1 MMFLYFLRRP
11 GLWAAFF
18 IALPLAA
25 QTSDELAQQ
34 SRRAKELMSAGRFEE
49 AIPIY
54 QQLLKAVPGNP
65 GLILNLGLAEE
76 MAGHPAQAAPHF
88 EAVLKSQPNS
98 IPALTSLG
106 MARLQMNDP
115 KQAIAPLQKLVSLQP
130 ENHQG
135 RGMLAGALMAV
146 NRYDAAAAQYRKLTA
161 ESPSEAKAWYG
172 LGKAY
177 ESLSARSFDR
187 LQKLGPQS
195 PYVAALI
202 ADEQVRNQ
210 QYRSAFF
217 FYRQAAGKLPHLP
230 GLHRGLAEVY
240 RKTGHNDWAGA
251 EEQMERKLP
260 RPNCTVESAEC
271 AFAAGEFLKAA
282 QAAAKSGN
290 AASLYWAAKSYDH
303 LALDA
308 FDHLGRLP
316 ESVEIHA
323 LKAEMFHSHRQYAEA
338 ANEWRAALKL
348 QPGDPRLQHELAS
361 ALFLAQDYKTAVP
374 MIQQMLGD
382 DPKSADLNFMMG
394 DSLVRTQQPEKALPY
409 LKSALQADPS
419 MLAADASLGLALALV
434 NQQAEAIPHLERALS
449 LDEDGSLHYQLA
461 RAYQATGNTQRAREL
476 MTQYQAIQKR
486 SEQSK
491 QEIAKEAEITAPGA
505 K

>member
-1 MMFLYFLRRP
+1 MFLHFLRRP
-11 GLWAAFF
+11 SVWAAFF

-25 QTSDELAQQ
+25 QTQEELAQQ
-34 SRRAKELMSAGRFEE
+34 SRHAKELMSAGQFEE

-54 QQLLKAVPGNP
+54 QQLVKAVPGNP

-88 EAVLKSQPNS
+88 EAVLKSQPNNV
-98 IPALTSLG
+98 PALTSLG
-106 MARLQMNDP
+106 MARLQLNDP
-115 KQAIAPLQKLVSLQP
+115 KRAVPPLQKLVTLQP
-130 ENHQG
+130 DNSEG

-146 NRYDAAAAQYRKLTA
+146 NRYEDAAAQYRKLA
-161 ESPSEAKAWYG
+161 AQDPSEAKAWYG

-187 LQKLGPQS
+187 LQKLGAQS

-202 ADEQVRNQ
+202 ADEQARNQ

-230 GLHRGLAEVY
+230 GLHTGLADVY
-240 RKTGHNDWAGA
+240 RKTGHDDWAGA
-251 EEQMERKLP
+251 EEKMERNLP
-260 RPNCTVESAEC
+260 SPNCTVAVAEC
-271 AFAAGEFLKAA
+271 QFTAGNFLKSA
-282 QAAAKSGN
+282 QAAGTSAS
-290 AASLYWAAKSYDH
+290 AESLYWATKSYNQ
-303 LALDA
+303 LALQA
-308 FDHLGRLP
+308 FEHLGRLP

-323 LKAEMFHSHRQYAEA
+323 LKAEVFHSHKQYAEA

-348 QPGDPRLQHELAS
+348 APGDPRLEHELAS
-361 ALFLAQDYKTAVP
+361 SLFLAQDYRTAVP
-374 MIQQMLGD
+374 MIEKMLGEN
-382 DPKSADLNFMMG
+382 PKPPDLNFMMG
-394 DSLVRTQQPEKALPY
+394 DSLVRTQQPEKAVPY
-409 LKSALQADPS
+409 LKAALKGDPA

-434 NQQAEAIPHLERALS
+434 NKQSEAIPHLEKALS

-461 RAYQATGNTQRAREL
+461 RSYQSAGNTQRAREL
-476 MTQYQAIQKR
+476 MAQYQQIQKQN
-486 SEQSK
+486 EQSK
-491 QEIAKEAEITAPGA
+491 QEVAKEAEITAPGG